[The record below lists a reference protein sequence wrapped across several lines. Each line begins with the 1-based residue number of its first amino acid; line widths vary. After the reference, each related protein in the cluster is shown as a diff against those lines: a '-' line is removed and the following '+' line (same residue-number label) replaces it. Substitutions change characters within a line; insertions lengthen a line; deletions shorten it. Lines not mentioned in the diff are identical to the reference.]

1 MNFRIRLIKQLG
13 VTRLDGNST
22 FINLLSKRILDSLHI
37 RTGSKTYSAIR
48 QVYRK
53 TGKVNKIER
62 SRSSFGEDRVIV
74 KYLPEIEGTFI
85 DIGAGAP
92 INGSNTFLFYERGWQ
107 GTTVDAIGALIQQHK
122 KKRPRDNQILACVSN
137 TGSTHLKFYEFLA
150 DDFSTTS
157 EMQVQ
162 KLMLEGSKPRR
173 EYFVS
178 AITLSSLNNI
188 CNPLIPTL
196 LNIDVEGAELSVL
209 ESNSWE
215 TCKPR
220 VIAVEEWTSPIYLP
234 TEIRTYLELQGYQL
248 VSRCYLT
255 SIYVHQE
262 YLDVMP
268 LG

>member
-1 MNFRIRLIKQLG
+1 MNFSIRLIKKLG
-13 VTRLDGNST
+13 ATSLDGNST
-22 FINLLSKRILDSLHI
+22 FINLFTKSILTSLHI
-37 RTGSKTYSAIR
+37 RTGSKTFSLIR
-48 QVYRK
+48 QIYRK

-62 SRSSFGEDRVIV
+62 SRSSFGEDRVLV

-107 GTTVDAIGALIQQHK
+107 GTTIDAIDALVQQHK

-137 TGSTHLKFYEFLA
+137 TGATHLKFYEFLA

-157 EMQVQ
+157 EIQVE
-162 KLMLEGSKPRR
+162 KLKLKGSKPRK
-173 EYFVS
+173 EYFVLT
-178 AITLSSLNNI
+178 ITLSSLNHI

-220 VIAVEEWTSPIYLP
+220 VIAVEEWTSPIYVP
-234 TEIRTYLELQGYQL
+234 TEIRIYLERQGYQL

-262 YLDVMP
+262 YLDIVL